1 MFKRNVFKPF
11 EDTYVKGAFRE
22 LNKALAKDGYPL
34 LVQNLSSN
42 VMDALVTIGR
52 DYHNRENI
60 KEEIDLERPF

>member
-52 DYHNRENI
+52 DYHNREII
-60 KEEIDLERPF
+60 KEEVDLERPF